1 MTATT
6 SGFRPP
12 NNAVTQEITGPE
24 YFLIGANATIA
35 KMKPGVVVEVDATAG
50 QVKEFD
56 GTGYPLGVIGYEEVQ
71 TGDYKPATR
80 DTAFG
85 ALYQRIPVHV
95 ERNKRV
101 RARLAASQTI
111 YKGMA
116 LVAGADGNLSA
127 MTLTQVIS
135 GDGGTVNFP
144 VRFAT
149 ADEAVTTDADG
160 AGTAIWVIL
169 G

>member
-12 NNAVTQEITGPE
+12 SNRVTQEITGPE

-35 KMKPGVVVEVDATAG
+35 KMKPGVVVEVDSVAG

-56 GTGYPLGVIGYEEVQ
+56 GTGYPIGVIGYEEVQ
-71 TGDYKPATR
+71 PGDYKPATR

-85 ALYQRIPVHV
+85 ALLQRIPVHV

-116 LVAGADGNLSA
+116 LVAGADGLLSA
-127 MTLTQVIS
+127 MTLTQVIT
-135 GDGGTVNFP
+135 GDGGTVAFP

-149 ADEAVTTDADG
+149 ADEAVTTDANG

>member
-1 MTATT
+1 MAAT
-6 SGFRPP
+6 SGFRVPS
-12 NNAVTQEITGPE
+12 NTVTQPLTEPE
-24 YFLIGANATIA
+24 YFNIGANATIA
-35 KMKPGVVVEVDATAG
+35 KMKPGIAVEMDGTGA
-50 QVKEFD
+50 VKEFD
-56 GTGYPLGVIGYEEVQ
+56 GTGYPIGILGYEDTQ
-71 TGDYKPATR
+71 PGDYKPANR

-85 ALYQRIPVHV
+85 ALGDRVPVHV

-127 MTLTQVIS
+127 MGLTQVIT
-135 GDGGTVNFP
+135 GDGGTVAFP

-149 ADEAVTTDADG
+149 ADEAVTTDGSG